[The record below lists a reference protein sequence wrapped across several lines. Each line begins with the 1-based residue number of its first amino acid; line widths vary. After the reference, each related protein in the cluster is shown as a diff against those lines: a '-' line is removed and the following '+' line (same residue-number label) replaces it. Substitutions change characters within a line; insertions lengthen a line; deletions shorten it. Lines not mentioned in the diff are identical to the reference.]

1 MRTVTGGSDKDFK
14 KAHRSSYEAAHQAS
28 IKMFDCI
35 RDYARGNPLSEKK
48 VASSADGHQMKPRI
62 RVAFKGMFGQGR
74 EAVASALLGP
84 EGVAVKNMIVRM
96 EDRTPIKIGGTRP
109 RKARRL

>member
-1 MRTVTGGSDKDFK
+1 
-14 KAHRSSYEAAHQAS
+14 
-28 IKMFDCI
+28 MFDSI
-35 RDYARGNPLSEKK
+35 LSYARGTEVNEKGK
-48 VASSADGHQMKPRI
+48 KDTAAKNDPYRSTPKI

-74 EAVASALLGP
+74 EAVAAALVGP
-84 EGVAVKNMIVRM
+84 EGLGIKPLIYRV